1 MAETVGLALV
11 RRYIGR
17 KFEQLRRRA
26 GISQDDAANRL
37 QRGRATIIRL
47 EAGDE
52 AVRFKDAETKAMLEL
67 YGASPEDTALLMAMT
82 AETRNGRRKSWWHD
96 YTETSLPPWFQMYIT
111 LEDSAEIIHKY
122 ESDLVPGLLQTR
134 RYAEAVMAQ
143 PAGYAPTEDVQRRVE
158 LRMRRQSLLA
168 RPRSPHL
175 KAILSET
182 VLARTV
188 GGPEVMAEQLRHLA
202 EAGRQANVSVRILPF
217 SAGEHGGMSGAFSLF
232 DFPVDPRSQEPL
244 EPPLV
249 YVDGYTGA
257 MYLNKPVETAA
268 HRRVWDDLDQRALA
282 EEPSREMIEAAY
294 LRGIEP

>member
-1 MAETVGLALV
+1 VSETVGLALV

-17 KFEQLRRRA
+17 RFEQLRRRA
-26 GISQDDAANRL
+26 GISQDEAGRQL

-52 AVRFKDAETKAMLEL
+52 AVRFKDAETRAMLEL
-67 YGASPEDTALLMAMT
+67 YEASAEETQVLMAMS

-111 LEDSAEIIHKY
+111 MEENAEFIRIY
-122 ESDLVPGLLQTR
+122 QSDVVPGLLQTR
-134 RYAEAVMAQ
+134 RYTEAIVRQ
-143 PAGYAPTEDVQRRVE
+143 PAGHVSDEEAHGWVE
-158 LRMRRQSLLA
+158 LRMGRQALLA

-182 VLARTV
+182 VLVRTV
-188 GGPEVMAEQLRHLA
+188 GEPEVMAEQLRHLA
-202 EAGRQANVSVRILPF
+202 EAGRQANVSVRVLPF
-217 SAGEHGGMSGAFSLF
+217 AAGEHAGVSGGFCLF

-249 YVDGYTGA
+249 YIDGYTGA
-257 MYLNKPVETAA
+257 MYLNKPAETTA

-282 EEPSREMIEAAY
+282 EDASREMIEAT
-294 LRGIEP
+294 LKGLEP